1 MGELVNLRQMKKR
14 RAAAES
20 AAQADANRRK
30 FGRTKAEKQSDRLAR
45 DKAQAQLDQAK
56 LDPDGS
62 IC

>member
-14 RAAAES
+14 RAAAEA
-20 AAQADANRRK
+20 AAQADANRCK
-30 FGRTKAEKQSDRLAR
+30 FGRTKAEKQSDSLAR

-56 LDPDGS
+56 LDPDGA